1 MEGIGNFANT
11 DLGKLVAD
19 STGKIV
25 DIAKTVVDEYE
36 TALPE
41 LQKGLA
47 KINAVIPG
55 AGDQLNAFLA
65 VPTIKGFPVTDLV
78 KQVDTGFSIGNLEST
93 DIQALSAAI
102 VKEVG
107 SGNSNSLV
115 DSVTKSIG
123 KYGFNVDQLSSRVYT
138 T

>member
-1 MEGIGNFANT
+1 MEWNRNFANT

-36 TALPE
+36 TALSE

-47 KINAVIPG
+47 KINAVIP

-65 VPTIKGFPVTDLV
+65 VPTIKGF
-78 KQVDTGFSIGNLEST
+78 
-93 DIQALSAAI
+93 
-102 VKEVG
+102 
-107 SGNSNSLV
+107 
-115 DSVTKSIG
+115 
-123 KYGFNVDQLSSRVYT
+123 SSY
-138 T
+138 